1 MMKGVRLAIGQI
13 TVGRLAMVRIIG
25 EWYRRRPF
33 LVAWALLALGMAVV
47 VVVFGR
53 DTGLTLTQHAILTV
67 LAVPLAGACTW
78 IARLEDG
85 SAESTAD
92 GPG

>member
-1 MMKGVRLAIGQI
+1 MIKGVLLA
-13 TVGRLAMVRIIG
+13 VGRIAIVRTIVT
-25 EWYRRRPF
+25 WYRRRPF
-33 LVAWALLALGMAVV
+33 LVAWVVLALGMAVV

-53 DTGLTLTQHAILTV
+53 DTGLTLTQHALLTV

-78 IARLEDG
+78 IAGLEDG